1 MFFNGYS
8 DDFSYEYKGEK
19 VPTIK
24 YLGRKFGI
32 LPEFFVLLEAHLMG
46 EENDIPDIMTNVF
59 SVAQSMGSN
68 NFFVHF

>member
-1 MFFNGYS
+1 
-8 DDFSYEYKGEK
+8 
-19 VPTIK
+19 
-24 YLGRKFGI
+24 
-32 LPEFFVLLEAHLMG
+32 MG